1 MTEDFILFLS
11 QSENDRRD
19 AFVNA
24 ADHLETSS
32 KNVEKDFWV
41 CLVLD
46 FLFSPLLG
54 GHPRL
59 LFKGGTS
66 LSKAYGLINRFS
78 EDIDIV
84 VFREDLG
91 FGGDRDPT
99 VADHL
104 SNRKRRALFDELRAV
119 CSSYIC
125 EDLQSALAKWID
137 DIVAGCQVV
146 PDESDVD
153 GQTLFLDYQ
162 SILPTSGTAYVA
174 PRVKIEAGARSA
186 LNPSRYR
193 TLVPYVADIIP
204 DWSSESGN
212 LRVFAPERT
221 YLDKLMIL
229 HGAHCGFRDVGRLPR
244 EGQRISRHYY
254 DVAMMTKTKAGQSA
268 LNDIELL
275 DSVRNHNL
283 VAYRQAWKRLDEAV
297 PGSLRLV
304 PQPELLAVIEKDYED
319 MKEMIFGD
327 APGFGW
333 IMDQLRFAETVINEP
348 QVEPLGN

>member
-1 MTEDFILFLS
+1 MSEELEKFLT
-11 QSENDRRD
+11 QSDNNRRD
-19 AFVNA
+19 AFVSA
-24 ADHLETSS
+24 AEYLKTSPN
-32 KNVEKDFWV
+32 NVEKDFWV

-46 FLFSPLLG
+46 FLFSPLLES
-54 GHPRL
+54 HPRL

-78 EDIDIV
+78 EDVDIV

-99 VADHL
+99 VADRL
-104 SNRKRRALFDELRAV
+104 SNRKRRALFDELRVV
-119 CSSYIC
+119 CSRYIC
-125 EDLQSALAKWID
+125 ESLRSALTKWID
-137 DIVAGCQVV
+137 DTAAGCQVV

-153 GQTLFLDYQ
+153 GQTLFLDY
-162 SILPTSGTAYVA
+162 PTLFPAEESSYVA
-174 PRVKIEAGARSA
+174 TRVKIEAGARAA
-186 LNPSRYR
+186 LGPIQYR
-193 TLVPYVADIIP
+193 TLAPYVADIIP
-204 DWSSESGN
+204 DWSSATRN
-212 LRVFAPERT
+212 IRVFVPERT

-229 HGAHCGFRDVGRLPR
+229 HGAHCGFRDKGRLPR

-254 DVAMMTKTKAGQSA
+254 DVAMITKTKVGLSA

-304 PQPELLAVIEKDYED
+304 PQPELLAAIEKDYED

-327 APGFGW
+327 APGIGW

-348 QVEPLGN
+348 QVESLGN